1 MASPSNHVSSSAS
14 SESTTE
20 RRDLRRVVVGLIRH
34 PQRVLVCL
42 FVCWHVT
49 FLLMRNMIDLTPD
62 EAQEWCERQGIWDD
76 LEALN
81 KAQLICEKR
90 SGIDQGWKMFG
101 SPVARNSP
109 YAAVKIEFDGETIES
124 DDEKFAYQRSSN
136 EQKDPAKY
144 FRLGNWR
151 IRKLEHFLVTKWEEW
166 YANPKSKYG
175 LLWKRFVH
183 WRLDVW
189 QKQHPNDPR
198 KPVRLHLVTR
208 RFTFPK
214 PSEDP
219 SQFDPPK
226 IKVIASFKVEDKYR
240 PFQKP

>member
-1 MASPSNHVSSSAS
+1 
-14 SESTTE
+14 
-20 RRDLRRVVVGLIRH
+20 
-34 PQRVLVCL
+34 
-42 FVCWHVT
+42 
-49 FLLMRNMIDLTPD
+49 MRNMIDLTPD
-62 EAQEWCERQGIWDD
+62 KAQEWCERQGIWDD
-76 LEALN
+76 LETLN

-101 SPVARNSP
+101 SPVARSSP
-109 YAAVKIEFDGETIES
+109 YAAVKIEFD
-124 DDEKFAYQRSSN
+124 DERFAYQRSSN

-151 IRKLEHFLVTKWEEW
+151 IRKFEHFLVTKWSES

-189 QKQHPNDPR
+189 QKLHPNDPR

-214 PSEDP
+214 PSADP
-219 SQFDPPK
+219 THFDPPK
-226 IKVIASFKVEDKYR
+226 IKVIATFKVEDKHR
-240 PFQKP
+240 PFRKP